1 MLDPQVIV
9 NLLQQ
14 RGQQSALRTGRVG
27 CRNVGS
33 SVSHKA
39 LTSTTV
45 SMYALN
51 PKSDAA
57 VTFRRVTLTANC
69 PRRAPGHLWKHL
81 SAYSRTREEAERGPA
96 VSKFLM
102 TVLRYTD
109 SG

>member
-1 MLDPQVIV
+1 MLHPQVIV

-27 CRNVGS
+27 CRNVVS

-45 SMYALN
+45 SMRALH

-57 VTFRRVTLTANC
+57 VPFRGVTLTK
-69 PRRAPGHLWKHL
+69 WL
-81 SAYSRTREEAERGPA
+81 SAELLGAPVETLVRLFADARI
-96 VSKFLM
+96 
-102 TVLRYTD
+102 
-109 SG
+109 SGKRPSCL